1 MTYKLSMLSNMSKIR
16 SVNIN
21 NVFQKD
27 VNSAKPIFFDVSLRD
42 GIQGMPKSRQENFSL
57 NDKIDIFHNIL
68 FNYKPEKIEI
78 GSIVNPKIL
87 PIMADS
93 LKLYEYAINY
103 IKKTKDYN
111 PNIYVVAPNKKAVL
125 IGLENG
131 VSNFSLLTSISNS
144 FQKMNV
150 NKTIYETRKEF
161 TEIFRLVENY
171 DPEIN
176 TKLYISCINDCP
188 LEGKL
193 DNDLIIHEIM
203 TYHKMFPGFQ
213 EYCLSDTCGSLKVE
227 DYKYILDSCIFFGLP
242 PSKIS
247 LHLHIN
253 KDNLEE
259 ITQIIYHSL
268 DNSVIRFDVS
278 ILETGGCSVTMPTSN
293 LLPNLSYEILNSVR
307 SKYLKIKSDD

>member
-1 MTYKLSMLSNMSKIR
+1 MLSNMSKIR

-21 NVFQKD
+21 NVFQKY

-42 GIQGMPKSRQENFSL
+42 GIQGMPKIRQENFSL
-57 NDKIDIFHNIL
+57 NDKINIFHNII

-111 PNIYVVAPNKKAVL
+111 PNIYLVAPNKKAIL

-150 NKTIYETRKEF
+150 NKSIYETRKEF
-161 TEIFRLVENY
+161 TEIFKLVENSE
-171 DPEIN
+171 PEIN

-188 LEGKL
+188 LEGKI
-193 DNDLIIHEIM
+193 DNDLIIREIM

-213 EYCLSDTCGSLKVE
+213 EYCLSDTCGSLKFE

-253 KDNLEE
+253 KNNIEE
-259 ITQIIYHSL
+259 ISQIIYHSL

-293 LLPNLSYEILNSVR
+293 LLPNLSYELLNSVR